1 MDGVLSTEDYSF
13 AQLHSA
19 RVEDTATAKDWYAP
33 KPEPAEQPAVGMSGD
48 DCRDRNQVTAHAVQ
62 WKIRI
67 NAGVLANVCQLKRMQ
82 RQELEGEVNR
92 AMMEM
97 AEETGRIHTK
107 NSMITYAS
115 NIAVINAFQL
125 SGMKDL
131 AVDTLAGRYGMNLQQ
146 QHWLMKAVSQ
156 DLDRLAETQGGK
168 DTKNF
173 GQPSQLSL
181 DSLYNDIIGERL
193 PSTGAFLRQFFPA
206 SAAAAPSAPSSDAS
220 AAPAAGGAQKA

>member
-1 MDGVLSTEDYSF
+1 
-13 AQLHSA
+13 
-19 RVEDTATAKDWYAP
+19 
-33 KPEPAEQPAVGMSGD
+33 
-48 DCRDRNQVTAHAVQ
+48 
-62 WKIRI
+62 
-67 NAGVLANVCQLKRMQ
+67 
-82 RQELEGEVNR
+82 
-92 AMMEM
+92 MMEM
-97 AEETGRIHTK
+97 AEETGRIHTE

-220 AAPAAGGAQKA
+220 AAPAAGGA